1 MNAGALTEVI
11 LPLKEQTTYLADDVK
26 LLHVLIKDQ
35 AEKMESVKIELA
47 KSHERLS
54 SHLLNFEKLERYN
67 KEQAEKIES
76 LKIDLAKTQEKLA
89 NHLLNYEKHDNRRWT
104 LVGFFVAS
112 LLALMANLIV
122 TIVRK

>member
-1 MNAGALTEVI
+1 MNARELTEAL
-11 LPLKEQTTYLADDVK
+11 LPLIEQVDNQQQNVERLNN
-26 LLHVLIKDQ
+26 LNISQ
-35 AEKMESVKIELA
+35 SEKMESVKIELA
-47 KSHERLS
+47 KSQERLS
-54 SHLLNFEKLERYN
+54 SHLLNFEKLERFN

-76 LKIDLAKTQEKLA
+76 LKIELAKTQEKLA